1 MIGMVAPFLGRDKE
15 LKAKY
20 GIPKSSKTS
29 IVLIMGYLAT
39 NFKCGIRRGFASVTY
54 S

>member
-1 MIGMVAPFLGRDKE
+1 MIGMVAPFLERDKK

-20 GIPKSSKTS
+20 GIPKSNKPG
-29 IVLIMGYLAT
+29 IVLIMGYPAT
-39 NFKCGIRRGFASVTY
+39 NFKRGIRRRFASVTY